1 VSIRRLKTLI
11 AISKHGS
18 LSAAAAHEHLTRSA
32 VSLQMKLFEDALG
45 VEIFDR
51 RKRIPELN
59 ARGRMIVPKAIEVL
73 NAYEELQRLA
83 RGEERVTGE
92 LNIGAMFTAMTGV
105 VPHAIKQMRSI
116 YPHLHIQ
123 AAPAHSANLVAPV
136 DRGVIDA
143 AFIGR
148 PPVLGAQ
155 LVFHKITEEP
165 YQLLVPTDL
174 EMDDPRE
181 ILETFPFIRIS
192 RSLWSGQ
199 LIDNWL
205 VREKITV
212 NEAMELDGIQMIST
226 MVYHGLGVAV
236 VPRRCV
242 QAPNPVNVKEIAI
255 TTMESRPVGI
265 LVRHDSP
272 KANLIEA
279 LCDQMLQ
286 VVEHM
291 GSPDPIKAGAQ
302 PRKPPANP
310 SNTPPQS

>member
-1 VSIRRLKTLI
+1 MSIRRLKTLI

-18 LSAAAAHEHLTRSA
+18 LSAAAANEHLTRSA
-32 VSLQMKLFEDALG
+32 VSLQMKQFEDELG

-59 ARGRMIVPKAIEVL
+59 ARGRLIVPKAIEVL
-73 NAYEELQRLA
+73 NAYEELRRLA

-123 AAPAHSANLVAPV
+123 AAPGHSANLVAPV

-148 PPVLGAQ
+148 PPVLGSQ
-155 LVFHKITEEP
+155 LVFHKIAEEP
-165 YQLLVPTDL
+165 YQLLVPIDL
-174 EMDDPRE
+174 DMDDPRE

-242 QAPNPVNVKEIAI
+242 QAPNPVTVKEIPI
-255 TTMESRPVGI
+255 KSLESRPVGI

-272 KANLIEA
+272 KTNLIEA
-279 LCDQMLQ
+279 LCTQMLH
-286 VVEHM
+286 VVKHL
-291 GSPDPIKAGAQ
+291 GSPALLEEGAQ
-302 PRKPPANP
+302 LRQPA
-310 SNTPPQS
+310 SDRTKTLS